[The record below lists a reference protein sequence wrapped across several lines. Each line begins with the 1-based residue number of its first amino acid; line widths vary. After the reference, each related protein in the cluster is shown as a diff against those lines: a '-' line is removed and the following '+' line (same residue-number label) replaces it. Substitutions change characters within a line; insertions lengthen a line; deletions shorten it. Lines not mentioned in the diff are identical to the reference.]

1 MRCLIQLE
9 NVKISTYAQRTSL
22 IAGLDKF
29 SVSQIFFASYFSCC
43 VAYLAG
49 YLLCKKMTFSV

>member
-1 MRCLIQLE
+1 MRFLIQLE

-22 IAGLDKF
+22 IAGLEKF
-29 SVSQIFFASYFSCC
+29 SVSQTFFASYFSCC

-49 YLLCKKMTFSV
+49 